1 MTTRFGKR
9 GLATSFV
16 ARRDRVLSLLSGGA
30 SCQEELNAEIDSPND
45 PAWLQLSAVLQN
57 VVGKGIATFIGRIRQ
72 DHVVV
77 KIQGAEAA
85 LKEFTVSEQLEQV
98 PGFIRIACYATCHGT
113 RSYIESFQSVTDATR
128 ICKSKGL
135 SMGVLVMP
143 FYPKT
148 SLQGCVPTLMKN
160 GKLAQVVCDVI
171 RNYFKAYTTLKFTH
185 GDLFTKNVVLTNNYT
200 PVIIDFEKSEFGS
213 ARHNMVF
220 WKDIMDFLGDIVN
233 ATNAY
238 AVDDAVIRPFVIMNL
253 ATKTDPTESIVNEML
268 SRLREVL
275 GST

>member
-1 MTTRFGKR
+1 MTTRLGKR

-16 ARRDRVLSLLSGGA
+16 VRRDRVLSLVGGGA
-30 SCQEELNAEIDSPND
+30 SCQEELNAEIDNPND

-57 VVGKGIATFIGRIRQ
+57 VVGKGIATFVGRIRQ
-72 DHVVV
+72 EHVVV
-77 KIQGAEAA
+77 KIQDAEAA
-85 LKEFTVSEQLEQV
+85 LKEYNVSKQLKQV

-113 RSYIESFQSVTDATR
+113 RSYIESFQSVTES
-128 ICKSKGL
+128 ICRSKGL

-148 SLQGCVPTLMKN
+148 SLQGCIPTLMKN
-160 GKLAQVVCDVI
+160 GKLAEVVCEVI
-171 RNYFKAYTTLKFTH
+171 RNYFKAYATLKFTH

-213 ARHNMVF
+213 ARHNLVF

-238 AVDDAVIRPFVIMNL
+238 EVDDAVVRPFVIMNL
-253 ATKTDPTESIVNEML
+253 ATKKDPTESVVNEML
-268 SRLREVL
+268 SRLNEVL
-275 GST
+275 SRA